1 MLPSTASL
9 PLTARDGGF
18 VKPGYS
24 ADLDENRSLRD
35 ETRQV
40 IAGLQSRYCDI
51 SGVKSLKVKHNNV
64 LGYFIEV
71 PASAA
76 AALQSPEQAGLF
88 IHRQTVA
95 SAMRFVTTEL
105 ASLDQRIA
113 AAAEKA
119 LATRTGDLR
128 RTVGPA

>member
-1 MLPSTASL
+1 M
-9 PLTARDGGF
+9 
-18 VKPGYS
+18 KQGYS
-24 ADLDENRSLRD
+24 SDLDENRSLRD
-35 ETRQV
+35 ETRHV
-40 IAGLQSRYCDI
+40 IAGLQSQYSEI

-76 AALQSPEQAGLF
+76 AALQAPDKASIF

-119 LATRTGDLR
+119 LYGSIYSGIAWEQHNA
-128 RTVGPA
+128 PQH